1 VNIFVFFYCIDCAP
15 HEHVATILIID
26 DDLPFRESLAE
37 FLRFQGYAVAEVD
50 NGRDG
55 LARLRGGD
63 RPDVIL
69 LDLRMPKMNG
79 WQFLASFAQD
89 RTLDMPVIVLSGD
102 AHLVP
107 RSPSVFAA
115 LRKTV
120 DPTILLSTIQLAV
133 SAEACRRFSIG
144 PQ

>member
-1 VNIFVFFYCIDCAP
+1 M
-15 HEHVATILIID
+15 ILIID
-26 DDLPFRESLAE
+26 DDLPFRKSLAE
-37 FLRFQGYAVAEVD
+37 FLRLQSHAVAEVD
-50 NGRDG
+50 NGREG
-55 LARLRGGD
+55 LARLRRGD

-69 LDLRMPKMNG
+69 LDLHMPVVHG

-89 RTLDMPVIVLSGD
+89 RTLDMPVIVLSGEAD
-102 AHLVP
+102 LAL
-107 RSPSVFAA
+107 RSPPVVAA

-120 DPTILLSTIQLAV
+120 DPTILLSTIQSAV